1 MKYTELKGIVTAMVT
16 PFDANGRISET
27 GVATLCDFL
36 IEKGVNALFPGGS
49 TGEGVLLSV
58 EERKQLAELVL
69 KHANGRVPV
78 VIHTGTNLPHET
90 LELTKHAEA
99 IGAAGAAMIPP
110 FYYGY
115 DDKCLAD
122 YFSSIAA
129 ATPQFPLYLY
139 HIPIN
144 AKNDIKPSLVKE
156 LVNKHPNI
164 VGLKDSSQDFLR
176 FLDYVEEMGE
186 DFTIL
191 MGSDCMILPCMM
203 MGGKGGV
210 TANSSVFP
218 EPFVEMVKHY
228 AEGNLQKAKEAQMV
242 CAKIRKIFR
251 SSTFLTS
258 YKVAL
263 GFRGIDVGT
272 TRKPLREMTEAER
285 MNMRR
290 LFEELG
296 VLK

>member
-1 MKYTELKGIVTAMVT
+1 MKHTKLEGIVTAMIT
-16 PFDANGRISET
+16 PFDSNGRISES
-27 GVATLCDFL
+27 GIAALCDFL

-69 KHANGRVPV
+69 KHAQGRVPV

-90 LELTKHAEA
+90 LELTKHAES

-115 DDKCLAD
+115 DDKCLLD
-122 YFSSIAA
+122 YFGTIAE

-144 AKNDIKPSLVKE
+144 AKNDIKPALVKE
-156 LVNKHPNI
+156 LVKRYPNI
-164 VGLKDSSQDFLR
+164 VGLKDSSQDYLR
-176 FLDYVEEMGE
+176 FLDYVEELGE

-191 MGSDCMILPCMM
+191 MGSDCMILSCLIMD
-203 MGGKGGV
+203 GKGGV
-210 TANSSVFP
+210 TANSTAFP
-218 EPFVEMVKHY
+218 EPFVEMYKY
-228 AEGNLQKAKEAQMV
+228 FKAGDLQKAKEMQMV

-251 SSTFLTS
+251 SSTFLTC

-272 TRKPLREMTEAER
+272 ARKPLREMSADEQRT
-285 MNMRR
+285 MRR

-296 VLK
+296 VLR